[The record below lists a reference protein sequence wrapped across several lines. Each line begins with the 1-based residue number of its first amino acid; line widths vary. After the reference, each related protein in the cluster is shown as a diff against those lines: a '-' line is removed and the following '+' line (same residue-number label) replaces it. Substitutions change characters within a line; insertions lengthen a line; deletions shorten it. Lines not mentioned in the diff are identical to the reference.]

1 MVNSDAG
8 GSNAKDCRN
17 RCSQSASCFYW
28 DWDGSRYC
36 RLRANDGG
44 GSKDRAGYTGGS
56 KNCQFQDELTK
67 SPTTLSPTT
76 ALPTLSPTTREPTN
90 IEVVLGQQNS
100 NGCMAYLS
108 RKECRE
114 YAIAEPGLKW
124 MRAVI
129 IIIFNFTVFPFELI
143 SVSL

>member
-17 RCSQSASCFYW
+17 RCSQSPSCKFW

-44 GSKDRAGYTGGS
+44 GSKESAGYTGGS

-76 ALPTLSPTTREPTN
+76 ALPTLSPTTREPTKM
-90 IEVVLGQQNS
+90 EVVLGQQNS

-108 RKECRE
+108 RRECIAYARE
-114 YAIAEPGLKW
+114 NPGLKW

-129 IIIFNFTVFPFELI
+129 IIIFNFTVFL
-143 SVSL
+143 LN